1 MIKSKDIITAINRIS
16 EVEIPATIRSSTPDD
31 IIRYLKLYLVNIE
44 IKPTNERIRKIL
56 LGLIADASSRNIKIS
71 LTKALEIVK

>member
-56 LGLIADASSRNIKIS
+56 LDLIADASSRNIKIS
-71 LTKALEIVK
+71 LNKALEIVK

>member
-31 IIRYLKLYLVNIE
+31 IIKYLRLYLVNIE

-56 LGLIADASSRNIKIS
+56 LDLIADASSRNIKIS
-71 LTKALEIVK
+71 LTKALGLVK